1 MFINKY
7 SLVAKKML
15 ADGREKSG
23 RPELCCLLVKKDRVI
38 ATDAKVFI
46 EIENPKEGKLGD
58 FVESGV
64 KSTDEDV
71 LLDKDTIICIE
82 KNIRKKPTYPVPT
95 TLIGKEKDE
104 IQVVIPMGTK
114 IPLIARVKQTLSNNK
129 YPDIKLAYPKGE
141 LKLSVIFDIDL
152 LQKVLSTVKGLSDRM
167 NKDIK
172 FTFYGKGHKKYTDPV
187 KFEFKNPDTANAKGA
202 IMPKSEI

>member
-7 SLVAKKML
+7 SLLAKKIL
-15 ADGREKSG
+15 ADEREESR

-38 ATDAKVFI
+38 ATDAKVLI

-71 LLDKDTIICIE
+71 LLDKDTIISIE
-82 KNIRKKPTYPVPT
+82 KNIKKKPTYPIPSA
-95 TLIGKEKDE
+95 LIGKEKDE
-104 IQVVIPMGTK
+104 IQIAIPTGMKT
-114 IPLIARVKQTLSNNK
+114 PLIARMKQILSNSK
-129 YPDIKLAYPKGE
+129 YPDAKLAYPKGKP
-141 LKLSVIFDIDL
+141 KLSVIFDIDL
-152 LQKVLSTVKGLSDRM
+152 LQKVLSTIKGLSDRM

-172 FTFYGKGHKKYTDPV
+172 FTFYGKGDKKYTDPV
-187 KFEFKNPDTANAKGA
+187 KFEFNNSDTANAKGA
-202 IMPKSEI
+202 IMPKVEI